1 MKCPINENI
10 KIYICK
16 YIFCLWFFRHRWA
29 SRRSSFTVQLY
40 NFFFQF
46 CMFLVVIREG
56 FLWTYLLG
64 GKCTI
69 CLTLKRGKR
78 KFIPITLIFRDYTIS
93 FSGYHSCRPLIDPE
107 LCHISFL
114 SVMHFLQLK
123 AEVTNGVGLLFCLL
137 LRFDLFY
144 SILSDFILFRL
155 LSFYLNSY
163 KPSILAI

>member
-1 MKCPINENI
+1 MKILKYRYANI
-10 KIYICK
+10 H
-16 YIFCLWFFRHRWA
+16 FGFG
-29 SRRSSFTVQLY
+29 SFTIGGHHGSFPLLCSYIIFYSILHVLSGY
-40 NFFFQF
+40 SRGFPRNLF
-46 CMFLVVIREG
+46 IR
-56 FLWTYLLG
+56 WKMCYMSDI
-64 GKCTI
+64 GK
-69 CLTLKRGKR
+69 GKR